1 MVVNDHIKI
10 KIKIGSVRMYLD
22 PAFGGMILQ
31 VILALVVVGGTMIF
45 TMRRKIRS
53 LFTKKKDEMYQNEP
67 TVNGDE
73 SNDGV
78 VDMLSDE

>member
-1 MVVNDHIKI
+1 
-10 KIKIGSVRMYLD
+10 MYLD

-45 TMRRKIRS
+45 AMRRKIRS
-53 LFTKKKDEMYQNEP
+53 LFTKKKDDLYQNEP
-67 TVNGDE
+67 TVNNDE

-78 VDMLSDE
+78 VDMLSDD